1 MAGLL
6 LWVLGVV
13 LGFIIGFVCGNEY
26 GDGGRRS

>member
-6 LWVLGVV
+6 LWGLGVV

-26 GDGGRRS
+26 GDGGKRS